1 MPTSIASVGVFCGSS
16 PGADPAFAQAAASLG
31 HELARR
37 GMRLVYGGGRVGL
50 MGVIAD
56 AVLEQGGEVY
66 GVITHALKAKEL
78 AHLGLT
84 SLEVV
89 STMHERKAAMADQS
103 AAFVMMPGGFG
114 TLDEFLEVLTWSQLG
129 IHLKPCGLLNV
140 HGFFDPLLRMFD
152 AASRERFL
160 RSEHREMVVIDD
172 DPASLLDRLAS
183 WAPVSIDKWLD

>member
-1 MPTSIASVGVFCGSS
+1 
-16 PGADPAFAQAAASLG
+16 
-31 HELARR
+31 
-37 GMRLVYGGGRVGL
+37 
-50 MGVIAD
+50 
-56 AVLEQGGEVY
+56 
-66 GVITHALKAKEL
+66 VITHALKAKEL